1 MPNEQKVKVKKF
13 YQNSSRPS
21 NYVPNALVT
30 SSPDYPPL
38 MSGLMQINPETKDI
52 WISAGRELVSDWINI
67 ASGGGGGGAV
77 AVQFNGATISA
88 AASTLNFVGT
98 NIQLVQG
105 DPLVTITI
113 PQVPLIIKNT
123 DIGTTVKNTLTVGQ
137 TYSVTIPAN
146 TVQPGSIV
154 KITYRAV
161 KEALLNDG
169 PTQISIRTGSS
180 FATST
185 AIAYADITWSIATP
199 NRYGQI
205 KREFVVGSDSKT
217 KYISNKATF
226 FHDDTEALSEEIT
239 LIDWTVSQTLY
250 FGIQHLTSVTDSA
263 AGSFYCIEIY

>member
-1 MPNEQKVKVKKF
+1 MAIEKETNRKKF
-13 YQNSSRPS
+13 YQNSPKPV
-21 NYVPNALVT
+21 NYVPNVLVT
-30 SSPDYPPL
+30 SAPAYPPL
-38 MSGLMQINPETKDI
+38 MSGLMQINPDTKDI

-67 ASGGGGGGAV
+67 TSGGGGGGAV
-77 AVQFNGATISA
+77 AVQFNGTTVSP

-98 NIQLVQG
+98 NIKLVEG
-105 DPLVTITI
+105 NPLVTITI
-113 PQVPLIIKNT
+113 PQVPFIIKNT
-123 DIGTTVKNTLTVGQ
+123 DIGATVNNTLTVGQ

-205 KREFVVGSDSKT
+205 KREFVVGSDGKT
-217 KYISNKATF
+217 KYISNKASF
-226 FHDDTEALSEEIT
+226 FHDDIDALSEELSI
-239 LIDWTVSQTLY
+239 IDWTVSQTLY
-250 FGIQHLTSVTDSA
+250 FGIQHQTSVTDSA
-263 AGSFYCIEIY
+263 VGSFYCIEIY